1 MSLMPGSTG
10 QVNAVREDL
19 AKIPAFFRRDLL
31 ILWSYRTAFFSDW
44 FNMLLQVLVFYFLS
58 RIVPSDALPEYGGRP
73 TTYIQ
78 YVTVAIALT
87 AFMSIS
93 LGRVTNAISTEQN
106 QGTLEALLMTPTASP
121 TLQLGWVIY
130 DLMYVPIRTAVF
142 LTLMSVLLG
151 VTLSPAGI
159 LPTVVMFIPFIPF
172 VWGIGVISGALIL
185 TFRRGQGLV
194 GLSVVLLTLTS
205 GAYFPIQY
213 FPGWL
218 QRLAEFNPMTR
229 VLNGSREALLG
240 HPDWSVVWSVVP
252 PLLPL
257 AAVTISLGMLAFR
270 LALTRERR
278 RGTLGLY

>member
-1 MSLMPGSTG
+1 MSAIPASTSKM
-10 QVNAVREDL
+10 NAVREDL

-31 ILWSYRTAFFSDW
+31 ILWSYRAAFFSDW
-44 FNMLLQVLVFYFLS
+44 FNMIVQVIVFYFLS
-58 RIVPSDALPEYGGRP
+58 RIVPSDRLPEYGGRP

-87 AFMSIS
+87 AFISIS
-93 LGRVTNAISTEQN
+93 LGRVTTAISTEQN
-106 QGTLEALLMTPTASP
+106 QGTLEALMMTPTASS
-121 TLQLGWVIY
+121 TLQLGWVMY
-130 DLMYVPIRTAVF
+130 DLLYVPLRTAVF
-142 LTLMSVLLG
+142 LILMSLLLG

-172 VWGIGVISGALIL
+172 VWGIGIISGAIIL
-185 TFRRGQGLV
+185 TFRRGRGLV
-194 GLSVVLLTLTS
+194 GVFAVLLTLTS
-205 GAYFPIQY
+205 GAFFPIQY
-213 FPGWL
+213 FPDWL
-218 QRLAEFNPMTR
+218 QRLAELNPMTR
-229 VLNGSREALLG
+229 VLNGAREALLG
-240 HPDWSVVWSVVP
+240 HPDWSLVWSVVP

>member
-1 MSLMPGSTG
+1 MSLMPASTG
-10 QVNAVREDL
+10 KANAVREDL

-44 FNMLLQVLVFYFLS
+44 VNMIVQVIVFYFLS
-58 RIVPSDALPEYGGRP
+58 RIVPSDRLPEYGGRP